1 MVAYLVYFNMEVYF
15 NTLIDYALKSK
26 VMHNG
31 LHILQKD
38 VSKTLYAEFVL
49 MSYGEIINH
58 KYDFDFAHK
67 LDLELKQTMP
77 VEWDEARKI
86 NYAYYSRVKRL
97 KNKIAKMLESG
108 NCIFLT
114 FTFTDKVLESTNADT
129 RRQKVRR
136 YLSSYNCDYVA
147 NIDFGAKN
155 GREHYHAL
163 IQTDKVDYKAFD
175 YGALNGEKVRSTNDF
190 VKLAKYISKLTN
202 HAIKDTCKGS
212 RMIYNR

>member
-1 MVAYLVYFNMEVYF
+1 
-15 NTLIDYALKSK
+15 
-26 VMHNG
+26 
-31 LHILQKD
+31 
-38 VSKTLYAEFVL
+38 
-49 MSYGEIINH
+49 
-58 KYDFDFAHK
+58 
-67 LDLELKQTMP
+67 MP

-86 NYAYYSRVKRL
+86 NYAHYSRIKRL
-97 KNKIAKMLESG
+97 QNKIAKMLESG

-114 FTFTDKVLESTNADT
+114 FTFTDKVLEITNADT

-163 IQTDKVDYKAFD
+163 IQTDKVDYKAFH
-175 YGALNGEKVRSTNDF
+175 YGSLNGEKVRSTNDF

>member
-1 MVAYLVYFNMEVYF
+1 
-15 NTLIDYALKSK
+15 
-26 VMHNG
+26 MHNG
-31 LHILQKD
+31 LHILQKH
-38 VSKTLYAEFVL
+38 VSKTFYADYVL
-49 MSYGEIINH
+49 QAYGEVINH
-58 KYDFDFAHK
+58 KYSIEEAIAISEQMQEFNQ
-67 LDLELKQTMP
+67 E
-77 VEWDEARKI
+77 EWNEARKI
-86 NYAYYSRVKRL
+86 NDAYYHRVKRL
-97 KNKIAKMLESG
+97 KKKIARMLESG

-114 FTFTDKVLESTNADT
+114 FTFTDKVLETTNADT

-136 YLSSYNCDYVA
+136 FLSSYNCDYVA

-163 IQTDKVDYKAFD
+163 IQTDLVDYKAFD

-202 HAIKDTCKGS
+202 HAIKDTCKGA

>member
-1 MVAYLVYFNMEVYF
+1 
-15 NTLIDYALKSK
+15 
-26 VMHNG
+26 MHNG
-31 LHILQKD
+31 LHILQKQ
-38 VSKTLYAEFVL
+38 VSKSFYADSVL
-49 MSYGEIINH
+49 RSYGEVIHSTLPIE
-58 KYDFDFAHK
+58 KAF
-67 LDLELKQTMP
+67 ELQEYYMTTNP
-77 VEWDEARKI
+77 TEWNEARKI
-86 NYAYYSRVKRL
+86 NFAYYSRVKRL
-97 KNKIAKMLESG
+97 KKKIAKMLESG

-114 FTFTDKVLESTNADT
+114 FTFTDKVLETTNADT

-163 IQTDKVDYKAFD
+163 IQCDKVDYNAFD